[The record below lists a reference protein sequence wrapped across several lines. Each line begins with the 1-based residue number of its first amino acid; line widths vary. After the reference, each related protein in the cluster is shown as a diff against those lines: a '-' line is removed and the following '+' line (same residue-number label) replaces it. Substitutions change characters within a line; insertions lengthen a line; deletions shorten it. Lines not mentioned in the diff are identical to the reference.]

1 MKTNKTLKKIVL
13 ILIILVVSFI
23 SLCGIFIK
31 NTNRYENKIPEYNYG
46 MQFAGSRVIDLQ
58 VDLTEEETTIETE
71 ENENQEAETTNE
83 EEEQEPETELV
94 PVNPPETLT
103 PDNYKKSKKILEAR
117 LKALGVQEYIIRQ
130 NSGNGNITIEIPENS
145 QTDDIIGVL
154 NTTGKFEMTDAETGE
169 ILLDNSHIKSS
180 QVLYNTE
187 TNGTTIYLGIS
198 FNKEGK
204 QKLKEISEKYV
215 KTEDEEGNDTTKN
228 VTMRIDEQEI
238 VSTYFGSTIENGEIT
253 LPMQEGITDVET
265 MQEYLQSTG
274 NVAAVIDNGNIP
286 IVYTLEDNRYV
297 LTEENNTMNL
307 IKIISVG
314 IGILGIIYFIIAYKK
329 KGILASFLELGF
341 VSVLLLLERYTNVI
355 ITMEGVFASF
365 FISIIAYLYLI
376 KLLKELKNKQVE
388 ELKPIFYKNLKNT
401 ILNLL
406 PLFVIAIVFAL
417 QPVSSVNSF
426 GMVIFWGI
434 AIFFAYL
441 VWFAKWIFVDLECKG
456 GIKAK

>member
-365 FISIIAYLYLI
+365 FISIIAYLYLT